1 MILITGASG
10 AVGSALLR
18 EFDGSEDI
26 IALTHH
32 KPVGVASVRGD
43 VTRPWLGLHPSD
55 YRDLA
60 ARVDV
65 VVHCAAAVNFSASH
79 KHLHRVNVIGTGNVV
94 QLAEDAGAR
103 LVHGSTAF
111 VDRAGD
117 GTPFDAYAATKA
129 SGETLVRE
137 SGLPASI
144 ARISTVI
151 GDSSTGDIPRLQ
163 AFHYLLGF
171 ALSGQLPFLP
181 CTPGTRVDLVPRDTV
196 ATALAALARDPEA
209 RGDYWITAGP
219 SALPMERI
227 IDIACEASAARASH
241 DEDLR
246 DIDQTVFHTRLIDPA
261 VATTVINGVLSRASS
276 SAEPSVIQ
284 RAADLMSAF
293 DDADPFPTSLGILP
307 SGPPKPTTHSN
318 ETALR
323 HQIDH
328 LADLP
333 RDTWELS

>member
-18 EFDGSEDI
+18 ELDGTEEV

-32 KPVGVASVRGD
+32 KPVETTSVRGD
-43 VTRPWLGLHPSD
+43 VTRPWLGLHPAE
-55 YRDLA
+55 YRELA
-60 ARVDV
+60 AEVDV

-79 KHLHRVNVIGTGNVV
+79 EHLHRVNVVGTGHVL
-94 QLAEDAGAR
+94 QFAEDAGAR

-111 VDRAGD
+111 VTRAGN
-117 GTPFDAYAATKA
+117 GTPFDAYAATKTA
-129 SGETLVRE
+129 GETLVRE
-137 SGLPASI
+137 SGLPTCI

-151 GDSSTGDIPRLQ
+151 GDSRTGDIPRLQ

-181 CTPGTRVDLVPRDTV
+181 CTPGTRIDLVPRDAV
-196 ATALAALARDPEA
+196 AAALAALARDHDAHGEH
-209 RGDYWITAGP
+209 WVTAGP
-219 SALPMERI
+219 AALPMERI
-227 IDIACEASAARASH
+227 IDVASDASVARAQY

-261 VATTVINGVLSRASS
+261 VAATVIASVLSRSSS
-276 SAEPSVIQ
+276 SAAPSVIQ
-284 RAADLMSAF
+284 RAADLMAAY
-293 DDADPFPTSLGILP
+293 DNADPFPTSLGGLP
-307 SGPPKPTTHSN
+307 SGPPAPTAESS

-323 HQIDH
+323 HLIDH
-328 LADLP
+328 LAELP
-333 RDTWELS
+333 RETWELS